1 MAVRRWS
8 ANRSYAQQEV
18 SREVDGQYA
27 DFFLYV
33 FPGGTSHNVTQ
44 EVQRV
49 VYTTTTAE
57 GDSCTP
63 GNFPL
68 RLIIMCMM
76 TETECGPN
84 PHGTDDEVM
93 RHAKQI
99 ASHAHLI

>member
-8 ANRSYAQQEV
+8 ANRSHAQQEA

-57 GDSCTP
+57 EI
-63 GNFPL
+63 L
-68 RLIIMCMM
+68 
-76 TETECGPN
+76 
-84 PHGTDDEVM
+84 
-93 RHAKQI
+93 
-99 ASHAHLI
+99 AHLVTSLSDSLSCA